1 MSIQS
6 TNMGLT
12 QWNVG
17 TDLFNYS
24 QLSENFRLIDEHDHS
39 STKGVQING
48 ATGIQTASISSNQ
61 LATDAVAT
69 SNIQSNAVTAVKINT
84 GAVTKDKI
92 DFSSF
97 SGLTTSLSATGHS
110 VGDIIYYTDNA
121 TSGGSPSYIW
131 QLRYTSIGS
140 SSYRWQFVG
149 GTPIVKT
156 YDPNTAVAISSS
168 SYTEVSSFP
177 SVPSLVQGQYMVT
190 FGATLNLYV
199 YPLQA
204 TTLGYFGIG
213 TTTSAIID
221 EVVYSLPKLGT
232 SSDPSTTAYT
242 NSGTSLSRTTSYTPS
257 TTSTIKPYIKASGTG
272 PTANAGS
279 VANRFFINVM
289 PVYLTPTA

>member
-48 ATGIQTASISSNQ
+48 ATGIQTASIGSNQ

-69 SNIQSNAVTAVKINT
+69 GNIQSNAVTAVKINT

-110 VGDIIYYTDNA
+110 VGDIIYYTDS
-121 TSGGSPSYIW
+121 TSSPSYIW

-149 GTPIVKT
+149 GSSIIKE
-156 YDPNTAVAISSS
+156 YDASVQIDSE
-168 SYTEVSSFP
+168 SYTEIDTSL
-177 SVPSLVQGQYMVT
+177 SVANLVKGHYAIT
-190 FGATLNLYV
+190 FGATLNIYV
-199 YPLQA
+199 AGLQS
-204 TTLGYFGIG
+204 TTLGYLGIG
-213 TTTSAIID
+213 TAANAVTD
-221 EVVYSLPKLGT
+221 EVVYSVPKLGT
-232 SSDPSTTAYT
+232 AYAANTSVT
-242 NSGTSLSRTTSYTPS
+242 NTGASLSRTIDYNQSS
-257 TTSTIKPYIKASGTG
+257 SSSITIKTYVKASGTALNNNG
-272 PTANAGS
+272 NSEVTRS
-279 VANRFFINVM
+279 FVNVT
-289 PVYLTPTA
+289 PVYLTAT